1 MKKHAADY
9 WILIVVVGLTLF
21 GILMIQ
27 SASYYKTMNTLGPYY
42 YAKKQM
48 LNACVG
54 MMALF
59 VGWCF
64 KYTFWKKISKIIYAL
79 AVVSLAAVLLFGTT
93 VNGATR
99 WIYIGSF
106 NFQPS
111 DVAKIALVIILA
123 DYFSHNPMRIK
134 KFWCIFLACVLGGV
148 MMVLIMLQPNLSTTA
163 CVAGIL
169 VAMLFIAG
177 INMWVISGAGLAG
190 AVGVYVLANS
200 ASDRVA
206 RLKAFLDPWSDP
218 LGNGYQ
224 LIQSF
229 YALGSGGF
237 FGVGIGASRQKYLYM
252 PFAESD
258 FIFSIIA
265 EEIGLIGCIIFF
277 LAYVVLIWRGIRV
290 AVHAPDSF
298 SCLLAT
304 GIVSMIAIQVI
315 INIAVVTGAIPPTGL
330 PLPFISYGG
339 TSLIVFMGSAG
350 MLLNISTYTV
360 EDPTFADKLEKK
372 RALKKRKKSLAS
384 SDDMIEEGA
393 EA

>member
-9 WILIVVVGLTLF
+9 WILIIVIGLTLF

-48 LNACVG
+48 LNACIG
-54 MMALF
+54 MVALF
-59 VGWCF
+59 GAWCL
-64 KYTFWKKISKIIYAL
+64 KYTFWKKVSKIAYVL
-79 AVVSLAAVLLFGTT
+79 SVVALAAVLLVGTS

-111 DVAKIALVIILA
+111 DVAKLALVMILA
-123 DYFSHNPMRIK
+123 DLFSKDPMRIK
-134 KFWCIFLACVLGGV
+134 KIGYIILAVALGGA
-148 MMVLIMLQPNLSTTA
+148 MMLLIMLQPNLSTTV
-163 CVAGIL
+163 CIAGIL

-177 INMWVISGAGLAG
+177 INMWYIGIGGGLGVGAIAYLAG
-190 AVGVYVLANS
+190 S
-200 ASDRVA
+200 ASYRVA
-206 RLKAFLDPWSDP
+206 RLKAFFDPWSDP

-277 LAYVVLIWRGIRV
+277 LAYVILIWRGIRV

-304 GIVSMIAIQVI
+304 GIVATIAIQVI
-315 INIAVVTGAIPPTGL
+315 INIAVVTGAVPPTGL

-339 TSLIVFMGSAG
+339 TSLIIFMASAG
-350 MLLNISTYTV
+350 ILLNISTYTV
-360 EDPTFADKLEKK
+360 EDPSFADKLEEK
-372 RALKKRKKSLAS
+372 RALRRRRRGLKAAQEG
-384 SDDMIEEGA
+384 EESP